1 MAAFQNPIIIISGP
15 AGVGKTTIAKALQ
28 QKHPEIEASV
38 TYTTRPER
46 LTAPEDKKIYYT
58 NDQEFEQMIKQGEFL
73 EWAKVHGK
81 YYGTHREKTLEK
93 LKTNPV
99 IFNIDVQGAKQIFKE
114 MKGEKI
120 ISIFLLPESIEQIK
134 NHIIKRGH
142 SEPDDLQRRLE
153 SAQKEISEQDL
164 YTYKVINSEG
174 KVNQAIERVEEI
186 IKPYFAQKTSIF
198 SKISAFFRN

>member
-1 MAAFQNPIIIISGP
+1 MAAFQHPIIIISGP
-15 AGVGKTTIAKALQ
+15 AGVGKTTIAKVLQ
-28 QKHPEIEASV
+28 QKYPEIEASV

-58 NDQEFEQMIKQGEFL
+58 NDQEFEQMIERGEFL

-81 YYGTHREKTLEK
+81 YYGTHQAKTLEK

-99 IFNIDVQGAKQIFKE
+99 IFNIDVQGAKQIFKK
-114 MKGEKI
+114 MNGEKI

-142 SEPDDLQRRLE
+142 SEPEDLKKRLE
-153 SAQKEISEQDL
+153 SAQKELAEQDL
-164 YTYKVINSEG
+164 YKYKIINSEG
-174 KVNQAIERVEEI
+174 KVDQTIKQVEEI
-186 IKPYFAQKTSIF
+186 IRPYFIQKTSIF
-198 SKISAFFRN
+198 SKIITFFRS

>member
-1 MAAFQNPIIIISGP
+1 MVAFQNPIIIISGP

-46 LTAPEDKKIYYT
+46 LAAPEDKKIYYT
-58 NDQEFEQMIKQGEFL
+58 NDQKFEQMIKRGEFL

-153 SAQKEISEQDL
+153 SAQKELAEQDL
-164 YTYKVINSEG
+164 YTYKIVNSEG
-174 KVNQAIERVEEI
+174 KISQAIERIEEI
-186 IKPYFAQKTSIF
+186 IKPYFA
-198 SKISAFFRN
+198 